1 MAVRLAVTY
10 TGAVLNYD
18 ALPIAT
24 DRPMGGRIVSLA
36 IFPGRELVLMLLGE
50 YLPNAPSL
58 TLGARLSTSYPL
70 RPVGGGA
77 TPKAP
82 LSLLGSSRGY
92 GCVSS
97 RVT

>member
-1 MAVRLAVTY
+1 
-10 TGAVLNYD
+10 
-18 ALPIAT
+18 
-24 DRPMGGRIVSLA
+24 MGGRIVSLA

-82 LSLLGSSRGY
+82 LSLLGSSRGVWL
-92 GCVSS
+92 CVNPRDLRSEEWETFDINAFKKFQNF
-97 RVT
+97 VVPDD